1 MRIRLKPTTG
11 RAGRGQRLPSRLYP
25 AFTSVHPVPWTESHV
40 DAEVAIE
47 VAERLRDDLEAPL
60 TAEAERLRDAI
71 GSESAGRMYSLA
83 MQYG

>member
-1 MRIRLKPTTG
+1 
-11 RAGRGQRLPSRLYP
+11 
-25 AFTSVHPVPWTESHV
+25 
-40 DAEVAIE
+40 

-60 TAEAERLRDAI
+60 TAEVERLRDAI